1 MSQSRIPVDVVLM
14 GPPASGKGTI
24 AGLLQERYR
33 WSIIT
38 PGDIYRKLREEDS
51 EIGAIVRE
59 TLEKYHH
66 CPDDLTNRIVH
77 ESAQQVLD
85 ITNALESKVRFV
97 LDGYPRSFEQLD
109 YLDQHYDVAA
119 FLHIDAPFDLLL
131 EASINRRYCKGCGKV
146 FSAKN
151 PPQITGPHIVQVE
164 GRTTRPFMTSTCL
177 RGPGAE
183 WPDEDESCATK
194 GEEHWESRWDDGEE
208 KYRER
213 IKTFNEKTMPV
224 IEAVSQRSNYRKF
237 QVLGNP
243 DALGEIGEWLESILG
258 SGC

>member
-1 MSQSRIPVDVVLM
+1 
-14 GPPASGKGTI
+14 
-24 AGLLQERYR
+24 
-33 WSIIT
+33 
-38 PGDIYRKLREEDS
+38 
-51 EIGAIVRE
+51 
-59 TLEKYHH
+59 
-66 CPDDLTNRIVH
+66 
-77 ESAQQVLD
+77 
-85 ITNALESKVRFV
+85 
-97 LDGYPRSFEQLD
+97 
-109 YLDQHYDVAA
+109 
-119 FLHIDAPFDLLL
+119 LHIDAPFDLLL